1 MPRLSV
7 LLALAHLRRRR
18 TQNILS
24 ILGVAIGVMVLTTA
38 LSLTNGFVKA
48 LIETTIKALPHLDVR
63 SWDALSGGGKRD
75 LRLEEHLSN
84 DAGVVGWSPY
94 TITKG
99 LVIRRGSSVRSA
111 DLDFVTV
118 YGVDPP
124 QEAKALGLSPDEKRL
139 LGTMPADG
147 ILLGEE
153 LARSIGAFRGDTV
166 FLLVPTA
173 QTAAS
178 LDISSARRKAFKV
191 WGTYRTGNALI
202 DSAIGFVPLLAL
214 QQLTGLEGKI
224 IGYHVKLA
232 DPERAEVYGYDLV
245 KTFTNFDPKPWQQIN
260 RTLIEQMQLQRSII
274 AIVLL
279 LIVIVAAFG
288 IVNVLVLTV
297 FEKTPEIAILRAMG
311 ASARSIQG
319 VFLLEGLILGGV
331 GLVLGNLMGFAL
343 SYYFHVRPYQ
353 LPGSL
358 YFITALPVEIRAT
371 DFLWVSAASLVTTVL
386 AALIPARR
394 AAGIEPARI
403 IR

>member
-1 MPRLSV
+1 
-7 LLALAHLRRRR
+7 
-18 TQNILS
+18 
-24 ILGVAIGVMVLTTA
+24 
-38 LSLTNGFVKA
+38 
-48 LIETTIKALPHLDVR
+48 
-63 SWDALSGGGKRD
+63 
-75 LRLEEHLSN
+75 
-84 DAGVVGWSPY
+84 
-94 TITKG
+94 
-99 LVIRRGSSVRSA
+99 
-111 DLDFVTV
+111 
-118 YGVDPP
+118 
-124 QEAKALGLSPDEKRL
+124 
-139 LGTMPADG
+139 
-147 ILLGEE
+147 
-153 LARSIGAFRGDTV
+153 V

-173 QTAAS
+173 QTAKS

-214 QQLTGLEGKI
+214 QQLMGQGGKI